1 MGHVEGKRVAAPAGK
16 PGGKKV
22 LVIVLCAVAAL
33 LVAGYLG
40 LCAWAVGVWAAGLFP
55 AGKVGEAATLALCAL
70 SGVAAYFLLAR
81 LLGLEEA
88 KIAGALVLRRKRG

>member
-1 MGHVEGKRVAAPAGK
+1 MARDLLKMLSATAGM
-16 PGGKKV
+16 
-22 LVIVLCAVAAL
+22 
-33 LVAGYLG
+33 G

-55 AGKVGEAATLALCAL
+55 TGKVGEAATLALCAL